1 MADLNQNID
10 MTKLEKT
17 YKKHVDRSEV
27 EHGKENV
34 TAEKV
39 WS

>member
-1 MADLNQNID
+1 MADVNQNID
-10 MTKLEKT
+10 TTKLEKS

-39 WS
+39 

>member
-10 MTKLEKT
+10 MTNLKKM
-17 YKKHVDRSEV
+17 YKKNVDRSEV
-27 EHGKENV
+27 EHGIEKV